1 MIIVILSEFASRV
14 VIKWDWNFVYH
25 FPFSSCVA
33 VEKKRKK
40 IENECE
46 VFEITPLKK
55 QKKNHAVLSFTHF
68 SLKCPR

>member
-14 VIKWDWNFVYH
+14 VIKWAWNFVYH

-33 VEKKRKK
+33 LKKKKK

-46 VFEITPLKK
+46 VFEITPVKK
-55 QKKNHAVLSFTHF
+55 QNKIMQCCLLPIF
-68 SLKCPR
+68 L